1 MFAKICD
8 KSSELIKVQFMKEIN
23 ILHTV
28 IEEKKMIKKKILNIV
43 GKYGKVIIEDYG
55 ENINLENDLGID
67 SIMLLQIII
76 DIEDEFNISISDEE
90 LDIEKIGTIEGLE
103 KIVRDKIL

>member
-1 MFAKICD
+1 
-8 KSSELIKVQFMKEIN
+8 
-23 ILHTV
+23 
-28 IEEKKMIKKKILNIV
+28 MIKKKILNIV

-103 KIVRDKIL
+103 KLVREKIL